1 MANTTHGNF
10 HPSALAAVN
19 EALAVLG
26 QDVTLTAET
35 FSAES
40 ANAHGRKAAFLYEG
54 ARVKV
59 LRDHAWT
66 FARRELDV
74 GPVPARGALAG
85 GGFAF
90 RFPRP
95 PRCVRMCGCLGP
107 DGRAT
112 RYRLG
117 ASDVQADGPVAKVV
131 YTADVEDLDRWT
143 PDAYRALVLRLAAD
157 LAKPITGR
165 ISERELQEN
174 AYRDQ
179 LEAAKLND
187 ARETD
192 VPYDAYADDH
202 YVDAMLGHSSRSP
215 FHDHRSPFHA

>member
-26 QDVTLTAET
+26 QDVVLTAET
-35 FSAES
+35 FSVATS
-40 ANAHGRKAAFLYEG
+40 NAHGRKAAFLYEG

-74 GPVPARGALAG
+74 GPAPASCPPAG
-85 GGFAF
+85 DEFVF

-95 PRCVRMCGCLGP
+95 PKCVRVCGCLGP
-107 DGRAT
+107 DGRAAH
-112 RYRLG
+112 YRLG

-131 YTADVEDLDRWT
+131 YTADVEDLDKWT

-165 ISERELQEN
+165 VSERELQEN

-202 YVDAMLGHSSRSP
+202 YVDAMLGRRPLPRRP
-215 FHDHRSPFHA
+215 FVLH